1 MNPLGSPR
9 LSSGNERGGDA
20 PVLYAHTPNAAGH
33 WDLLHEHLRRVA
45 ERAAEFARPFGGDA
59 IAYLLGIFH
68 DLGKANPAFQEYLRR
83 AAEQHPASP
92 IPHARYGAALAYRLV
107 RAQRNEPDRWKE
119 LALPVGAHHTALGH
133 GDTYCQDLEQCLQE
147 DAALLQTVA
156 AYLQQ
161 GIAHGWWQLP
171 KLGSGDVPKP
181 GTTARELFIRMLF
194 SALVD
199 ADRLDT
205 ESHFDDTRAT
215 LRRTWPD
222 LEALWNR
229 LEAAQDQLLAEA
241 EDSVV
246 NRVRREVYEACL
258 RAAEGP
264 PGIYRLTVPTG
275 GGKTRSGLAF
285 GLRHALRH
293 GLRRIVVALPYT
305 SIIDQT
311 AAVYRQIL
319 GDDAVLEHHSD
330 VDLKLSGNRSE
341 DRSEAQ
347 DEDSLR
353 WQLAT
358 ENWDAPLIVATT
370 VQLFESLLGNRASR
384 VRKLHNLARSVI
396 ILDEVQTL
404 PPELLSPTLDVL
416 RCLVE
421 DYGVTAVLSTATQPT
436 FEESCLL
443 RELASCEIR
452 EIVEG
457 YAEHFRLLRRV
468 EYRVLPESISW
479 QELADEVRRRHQV
492 MVILNTR
499 RDALAVLDHFD
510 EREDVFHLS
519 TLLCGA
525 HRREILQEIRNRLEE
540 CRPVRLISTQV
551 VEAGV
556 DLDFPEVWRAI
567 GPLDR
572 IVQAAGR
579 CNREGKRE
587 RGQVVIFEPAEGGTP
602 RGPYLIGLEK
612 ARFLLREHPAESLH
626 HFDLYRLYYRLLFDA
641 VNPDKRRIQALR
653 SELNYPEVAGK
664 YRLIE
669 DDTLPVLVPWGDAEQ
684 RLSAWQSRPSRA
696 AWRRLQPYLISLR
709 RNELEQLRSEGWVEP
724 VTEGVYR
731 WCGRYHERRG
741 IVAAVHDPNDLII

>member
-1 MNPLGSPR
+1 M
-9 LSSGNERGGDA
+9 SSGNARGGVA
-20 PVLYAHTPNAAGH
+20 PLLYAHTPNAAGH

-45 ERAAEFARPFGGDA
+45 ERAAEFARPFGGEA
-59 IAYLLGIFH
+59 IAYLLGILH
-68 DLGKANPAFQEYLRR
+68 DLGKANPAFQEYLRE
-83 AAEQHPASP
+83 AAAGRPRKP
-92 IPHARYGAALAYRLV
+92 VPHAKYGATLAYQLIWEV
-107 RAQRNEPDRWKE
+107 QRDPERWKE
-119 LALPVGAHHTALGH
+119 LALPVGAHHSELACG
-133 GDTYCQDLEQCLQE
+133 GTYAQDLDRCSDE
-147 DAALLQTVA
+147 DTRVLEALYGYLRAASA
-156 AYLQQ
+156 R
-161 GIAHGWWQLP
+161 GWWQLP
-171 KLGSGDVPKP
+171 KLDPGKLPKLD
-181 GTTARELFIRMLF
+181 TTARELFIRMLL

-205 ESHFDDTRAT
+205 EAHFDDARAT
-215 LRRTWPD
+215 LRRTWPE
-222 LEALWNR
+222 LETLWNR
-229 LEAAQDQLLAEA
+229 LEAAQDRLLAEA
-241 EDSVV
+241 EDSPV

-311 AAVYRQIL
+311 AEVYREIL
-319 GDDAVLEHHSD
+319 GEESVLEHHSD
-330 VDLKLSGNRSE
+330 FELKPSGNRSK

-347 DEDSLR
+347 DEDYLR

-358 ENWDAPLIVATT
+358 ENWDAPLIVTTT

-421 DYGVTAVLSTATQPT
+421 GYGVTVVLSTATQPT
-436 FEESCLL
+436 FEESRLL
-443 RELASCEIR
+443 RELASYEIR

-457 YAEHFRLLRRV
+457 YAEHFRLLERV
-468 EYRVLPESISW
+468 EYRVLPEPISW
-479 QELADEVRRRHQV
+479 QELADEIRRRRQV

-499 RDALAVLDHFD
+499 RDALAVLDQFD
-510 EREDVFHLS
+510 EDEDIFHLS

-525 HRREILQEIRNRLEE
+525 HRREILKTIHCRLKAGE
-540 CRPVRLISTQV
+540 PVRLVSTQV

-579 CNREGKRE
+579 CNREGTCE
-587 RGQVVIFEPAEGGTP
+587 RGQVVIFEPAEGGIP

-612 ARFLLREHPAESLH
+612 ARFLLREYPAESLNQPD
-626 HFDLYRLYYRLLFDA
+626 FYRLYYRLLFDA
-641 VNPDKRRIQALR
+641 VNPDKQRIQALR
-653 SELNYPEVAGK
+653 SELNYPEVAEK
-664 YRLIE
+664 YRLIA
-669 DDTLPVLVPWGDAEQ
+669 DDTLPVLVPWDDAEE
-684 RLSAWQSRPSRA
+684 RLAEWRAKPSRA

-709 RNELEQLRSEGWVEP
+709 RNDLERLRSDGWVQP
-724 VTEGVYR
+724 ITEAVYR
-731 WCGRYHERRG
+731 WCGQYHKRRG
-741 IVAAVHDPNDLII
+741 VVAAVHDPSDLVI

>member
-1 MNPLGSPR
+1 
-9 LSSGNERGGDA
+9 
-20 PVLYAHTPNAAGH
+20 V
-33 WDLLHEHLRRVA
+33 LHEHLRRVA
-45 ERAAEFARPFGGDA
+45 ERAAELARPFRGDT

-68 DLGKANPAFQEYLRR
+68 DLGKANRAFQEYLRR
-83 AAEQHPASP
+83 AAEQRPGSP
-92 IPHARYGAALAYRLV
+92 VPHAWHGAALAYQLIWGL
-107 RAQRNEPDRWKE
+107 QREPERWKE
-119 LALPVGAHHTALGH
+119 LALPVGAHHTALGC
-133 GDTYCQDLEQCLQE
+133 GDTFSQDLKGCLDK
-147 DAALLQTVA
+147 DAPVLESPR
-156 AYLQQ
+156 AYLRQ
-161 GIAHGWWQLP
+161 GIASGWWQLP
-171 KLGSGDVPKP
+171 KLDLGNLPKP
-181 GTTARELFIRMLF
+181 GTTARELYIRMLL

-205 ESHFDDTRAT
+205 EAHFDDARAM

-222 LEALWNR
+222 LETLWGR
-229 LEAAQDQLLAEA
+229 LEAAQNRLLTEA

-246 NRVRREVYEACL
+246 NQVRREVYEACL

-311 AAVYRQIL
+311 AEVYREIL
-319 GDDAVLEHHSD
+319 GEESVLEHHSD
-330 VDLKLSGNRSE
+330 FELKPRGNRSD

-347 DEDSLR
+347 DEAYLR

-358 ENWDAPLIVATT
+358 ENWDAPLIVTTT

-384 VRKLHNLARSVI
+384 VRKLHNLAHSVI

-421 DYGVTAVLSTATQPT
+421 DYSVTVVLSTATQPT
-436 FEESCLL
+436 FEESRLL
-443 RELASCEIR
+443 RELAGCEIR

-457 YAEHFRLLRRV
+457 CAEHFRVLERV
-468 EYRVLPESISW
+468 EYRVLPEPVSW
-479 QELADEVRRRHQV
+479 QDLADEIRRRHQV

-499 RDALAVLDHFD
+499 RDALAVLNQFD
-510 EREDVFHLS
+510 ECEDVFHLS

-525 HRREILQEIRNRLEE
+525 HRREILQEIHDRLKSDQ
-540 CRPVRLISTQV
+540 PMRLVSTQV

-587 RGQVVIFEPAEGGTP
+587 RGQVVIFEPAEGGSP

-626 HFDLYRLYYRLLFDA
+626 QPDLYRLYYRLLFDA
-641 VNPDKRRIQALR
+641 VDPDKHWIQALR
-653 SELNYPEVAGK
+653 SELDYPEVAER
-664 YRLIE
+664 YRLIA
-669 DDTLPVLVPWGDAEQ
+669 DDTLPVLVPWGDAEG
-684 RLSAWQSRPSRA
+684 RLAEWQAKPSRA
-696 AWRRLQPYLISLR
+696 SWRRLQPYLISLR
-709 RNELEQLRSEGWVEP
+709 RNDLERLRSDGWVQP
-724 VTEGVYR
+724 ITEAVYR

-741 IVAAVHDPNDLII
+741 IVASVHDPSDLII

>member
-1 MNPLGSPR
+1 MR
-9 LSSGNERGGDA
+9 VGDI

-45 ERAAEFARPFGGDA
+45 ERAAEFARPFGGEA

-68 DLGKANPAFQEYLRR
+68 DLGKANPAFQEYLRE
-83 AAEQHPASP
+83 AAAGRQRNSV
-92 IPHARYGAALAYRLV
+92 PHAKYGATLAYSALFHHGR
-107 RAQRNEPDRWKE
+107 EPERWKE
-119 LALPVGAHHTALGH
+119 LALPVGAHHSELACG
-133 GDTYCQDLEQCLQE
+133 GTYAQDLGQCLDKDTAVLE
-147 DAALLQTVA
+147 AIYGYLRVA
-156 AYLQQ
+156 GAR
-161 GIAHGWWQLP
+161 GWWQLP
-171 KLGSGDVPKP
+171 KLDLAKLPKP
-181 GTTARELFIRMLF
+181 NTTSRELFIRMLL
-194 SALVD
+194 SVLVD

-205 ESHFDDTRAT
+205 EAHFDAARVT
-215 LRRTWPD
+215 LRRTWPE
-222 LEALWNR
+222 LETLWER
-229 LEAAQDQLLAEA
+229 LEAAQKRLLAEA
-241 EDSVV
+241 KDSVV

-311 AAVYRQIL
+311 ATVYRQIL
-319 GDDAVLEHHSD
+319 GEDSVLEHHSD
-330 VDLKLSGNRSE
+330 FELKARESRDEERN
-341 DRSEAQ
+341 EAQ
-347 DEDSLR
+347 DEAYLR

-358 ENWDAPLIVATT
+358 ENWDAPLIVTTT
-370 VQLFESLLGNRASR
+370 VQLFESLLGNRASP

-421 DYGVTAVLSTATQPT
+421 GYGVTIVLSTATQPT
-436 FEESCLL
+436 FEESRLL
-443 RELASCEIR
+443 RELDGYEIR

-457 YAEHFRLLRRV
+457 YAEHFRLLERV
-468 EYRVLPESISW
+468 EYRVLHEPVSW
-479 QELADEVRRRHQV
+479 QELADEIRWRHQV

-499 RDALAVLDHFD
+499 RDALAVLDQLD
-510 EREDVFHLS
+510 EDEDVFHLS

-525 HRREILQEIRNRLEE
+525 HRRELLQDIEERLKGGE
-540 CRPVRLISTQV
+540 PVRLVSTQV

-612 ARFLLREHPAESLH
+612 ARFLLREHPAESLNRP
-626 HFDLYRLYYRLLFDA
+626 DLYRLYYRLLFDA
-641 VNPDKRRIQALR
+641 VNPDKQRIQALR
-653 SELNYPEVAGK
+653 SELNYPEVAEK
-664 YRLIE
+664 YRLIA
-669 DDTLPVLVPWGDAEQ
+669 DDTLPVLVSWGAAER
-684 RLSAWQSRPSRA
+684 RLAEWRAKPSRA

-709 RNELEQLRSEGWVEP
+709 RNDLERLRREGWVEP
-724 VTEGVYR
+724 ITEAMYR
-731 WCGRYHERRG
+731 WCGQYHERRG
-741 IVAAVHDPNDLII
+741 IVAAVHDPSDLIV